1 MKKIVASIFLS
12 VVSCSLAICQTVAPA
27 IRYLAYFEA
36 EPVITAMGG
45 EVPNELATSR
55 GENPQATWDLWVRRT
70 DGEIR
75 GRLEQGD
82 EDSIVNLLLFGTS
95 FTKQPRM
102 TESQMN
108 LLATN
113 NAQNTAGLYE
123 TVLRERLNDFL
134 LALSKPQTPERL
146 RFAKSHLIKK
156 LNIRIE
162 SADEKEE
169 IRQFLIKSLKRVLNE
184 SSGFANIIEQA
195 RKNAEDIFVVRSK
208 LFSHRGLSSDT
219 SLKPNLAIEKA
230 IAEIKQKGLVGKIRR
245 VAIIG
250 PGLDFTDKE
259 EGYDFYPPQTLQP
272 FAVIES
278 LLKLNLADKASLRI
292 DTFDLSPK
300 VNSHIANFVTM
311 AKLKRKYTVQLPL
324 SAERRW
330 SDEFNIYWKNFGSLI
345 ATPAKPQTL
354 GNLPKVGLRA
364 INIRTEFLS
373 MIQAFDTNIV
383 LQSPVLAEK
392 DRYDLIIGT
401 NIFVYYD
408 SFEQGLAMLNLEKM
422 MKDGAMLLSNN
433 ALIEFPFTPIH
444 SIGYSKT
451 IYSDR
456 ENDADA
462 IVWYQK
468 KR

>member
-1 MKKIVASIFLS
+1 MNKIVKSIFLIIL
-12 VVSCSLAICQTVAPA
+12 SCSPAICQTIAPA
-27 IRYLAYFEA
+27 IRYLAYAEA
-36 EPVITAMGG
+36 EPVIKAMDGAVPSELTALPGK
-45 EVPNELATSR
+45 
-55 GENPQATWDLWVRRT
+55 NPQAAWDLWVRRT

-95 FTKQPRM
+95 FTNQPRM

-108 LLATN
+108 LLATKN
-113 NAQNTAGLYE
+113 SQNAPGAYE
-123 TVLRERLNDFL
+123 TVLRERLNDLL
-134 LALSKPQTPERL
+134 LALSKPQTNERL
-146 RFAKSHLIKK
+146 RFAKSHLTKK

-162 SADEKEE
+162 TADGKEA
-169 IRQFLIKSLKRVLNE
+169 IRQYLISSLKRVLNE
-184 SSGFANIIEQA
+184 SSGFASIIEQA
-195 RKNAEDIFVVRSK
+195 RKNDEDIFVVRSK
-208 LFSHRGLSSDT
+208 LFSRRGLSSDT

-278 LLKLNLADKASLRI
+278 VLKSNLADKASLRI
-292 DTFDLSPK
+292 DTYDLSPK
-300 VNSHIANFVTM
+300 VNSHIANFVTL
-311 AKLKRKYTVQLPL
+311 AKFKRKYTVQLPL
-324 SAERRW
+324 STDRKW
-330 SDEFNIYWKNFGSLI
+330 TDEFNVYWKNFGSLI
-345 ATPAKPQTL
+345 ATPARPRTL
-354 GNLPKVGLRA
+354 GNPPGVKLRS
-364 INIRTEFLS
+364 INIRSEFLG
-373 MIQAFDTNIV
+373 MIRSFDTNIV

-392 DRYDLIIGT
+392 DRYDLVIGT

-444 SIGYSKT
+444 SVGYSRM
-451 IYSDR
+451 IYSDKKS
-456 ENDADA
+456 DGDA